1 MELHLPVALLT
12 ELAADPA
19 ASGDWAGVIADV
31 AAQYAR
37 RKQLLAGLDAKPN
50 TQFARGPLARHVQVR
65 DRCCCHPGCARP
77 AVAAELDH
85 THDYAAGGPTTRAN
99 IDPHCARHHR

>member
-1 MELHLPVALLT
+1 VELHLPVALLT

-19 ASGDWAGVIADV
+19 ASGEWAGVIADV